1 VISEGQ
7 QMSLLQYLGVEV
19 PAGGDPDCI
28 TVETRC
34 HAGMR
39 GVGAVRTS
47 GMPDNL
53 RPVPRVTGLFSGLPP
68 AMKSLNILS
77 SLNASTTGP
86 NADALPSMSG
96 MI

>member
-1 VISEGQ
+1 
-7 QMSLLQYLGVEV
+7 MSPLQCRGVEV

-77 SLNASTTGP
+77 SLNASTMGP
-86 NADALPSMSG
+86 NVDALPSMSG